1 MKKITC
7 IIFLFFITIF
17 SNYAFAAK
25 KPNWISNTE
34 KDCFKN
40 EICATGSGTSPNMA
54 KTDARNNILKY
65 FETNINS
72 KFKSSLS
79 TNEVEEKSFKSE
91 DLEEISEG
99 ILKGVKIRSTY
110 DDEKEFYAFAVL
122 DKDVA
127 TKEIKNDIEKA
138 DAKMKLLIAEN
149 NIKYN
154 KQLEKLYIKREELNK
169 RYLVLTGNMIPEVVK
184 YEDIFAA
191 KKKSGELSLSYY
203 IAPSEDYEQQ
213 ISDYLANVLIE
224 NGAKVINNEKDANR
238 FVMVTL
244 NKVKMH
250 LNVDGFMKEM
260 YVLKVEVT
268 NSSAEAVASLYQEFT
283 DTGRSEA
290 QIKEI
295 LNMRIKDYISENID
309 QILQ

>member
-7 IIFLFFITIF
+7 IVVLFFVAAF

-25 KPNWISNTE
+25 RPDWVNDME

-79 TNEVEEKSFKSE
+79 TDEVEEKSFKSE
-91 DLEEISEG
+91 DLEEVSEG
-99 ILKGVKIRSTY
+99 ILKGVKIRNTY
-110 DDEKEFYAFAVL
+110 DDGKEFYAFAVL

-127 TKEIKNDIEKA
+127 TKEIKSDIEKA
-138 DAKMKLLIAEN
+138 DAKMKLLVAEN

-213 ISDYLANVLIE
+213 VSDYLTSVLIE
-224 NGAKVINNEKDANR
+224 NGAKVINDEKGANR
-238 FVMVTL
+238 FVMVTV
-244 NKVKMH
+244 NRVKMH
-250 LNVDGFMKEM
+250 LNVDGFIKQM
-260 YVLKVEVT
+260 YVLKIEVT

-283 DTGRSEA
+283 ETGRSEV

-295 LNMRIKDYISENID
+295 VNMRIKDYINENID
-309 QILQ
+309 QLLQ